1 MIHLVKH
8 TIFSV
13 PLFTTYLKEMDK
25 INKELIRKGKK
36 LQKEN
41 KGRIVSNEGG
51 FQSNPI
57 ERDDVIKIFYD
68 KIHKDVLEYIK
79 LYNLKDNLNLGFS
92 KPWININPPGS
103 FNWSHHHDG
112 VFSFVYYIDVPK
124 NSGDILFESP
134 HKFSFLKYAFD
145 VFTSLNSL
153 THTITPEKNM
163 LLMFPGELWHRVMPN
178 KSKQSR
184 ISMSFNL
191 YVEK

>member
-1 MIHLVKH
+1 MMHLVKH

-57 ERDDVIKIFYD
+57 ERDDVVKNFYD
-68 KIHKDVLEYIK
+68 KIYKDVLEYIK

-92 KPWININPPGS
+92 KPWINIKPPGS
-103 FNWSHHHDG
+103 FNWSHHHHG
-112 VFSFVYYIDVPK
+112 IFSFVYYMDVPK

-134 HKFSFLKYAFD
+134 HKCSFLKYGFD
-145 VFTSLNSL
+145 MFNSINSL

-184 ISMSFNL
+184 ISVSFNL